1 MSVLYQALY
10 RKYRPLSFADVVS
23 QPQVTETLLNQLKTG
38 RTAHAYIFTG
48 SRGTGKTTCARI
60 LAKAMNCLH
69 PVDGN
74 PCLECEI
81 CRDADEGALGD
92 IIEIDAASNSGVE
105 DIRDLREGTVYMPER
120 CKYKVYIIDEVH
132 MLSPA
137 AFNALLKI
145 MEEPPAHVK
154 FILATTEIHKVLPT
168 ILSRCQRFDFHRI
181 KPDDI
186 AKRLLWVAEQE
197 KITLTDEAA
206 LLIAKASDGGMRDA
220 LSLLDRC
227 TAYSDNITEDVAAS
241 AAGIAG
247 SGPVFRIL
255 EAAAEHNTAEAVK
268 AVGELYDLS
277 KDMQQLCAELVGQLR
292 NVMLAKT
299 VPDDKGILNCLPSET
314 AQVMALAEKMPIEE
328 IFADLDILQETGD
341 KIGRVPSKRVE
352 IEMCMIKLCTRRA
365 DSAGSGVSA
374 NNSIDN
380 SEIYAKIDMLERRL
394 SEASVQP
401 SAARTAPRGSEPQR
415 SYQPQERQSESTSQ
429 PAQTAQ
435 TAKTDQGKI
444 DPSSFRPVERWAD
457 ILEEYRA
464 ACPSGSAA
472 LVGSY
477 ALESGDMMLIFSEN
491 SFFMSVLKAGDN
503 AEKLKRSIQKITG
516 RIYTIRAKCTNKTEK
531 SDSRQPLESILK
543 KAQENGIPTE
553 QS

>member
-1 MSVLYQALY
+1 MYQALY

-23 QPQVTETLLNQLKTG
+23 QPQVTQTLANQLMSG

-60 LAKAMNCLH
+60 LAKAMNCLN
-69 PVDGN
+69 PVNGN

-81 CRDADEGALGD
+81 CRDADDGSLGD

-181 KPDDI
+181 KPRDI
-186 AKRLLWVAEQE
+186 ADRLKWVAEQE
-197 KITLTDEAA
+197 KLAITDEAA
-206 LLIAKASDGGMRDA
+206 MLIAKASDGGMRDA

-227 TAYSDNITEDVAAS
+227 TAYSDNITEEVAAG

-255 EAAAEHNTAEAVK
+255 TAVAEHNTAEAVK
-268 AVGELYDLS
+268 TVGELYDSS
-277 KDMQQLCAELVGQLR
+277 KDMQQLCSEIISQLR
-292 NVMLAKT
+292 NVMLARA
-299 VPDDKGILNCLPSET
+299 VPDDEAVLNCLPSEVE
-314 AQVMALAEKMPIEE
+314 QVRELSQKMSEDE
-328 IFADLDILQETGD
+328 IFSALEILQVTGNR
-341 KIGRVPSKRVE
+341 IGRVPSKRVE
-352 IEMCMIKLCTRRA
+352 IEMCMIKLCTKRA
-365 DSAGSGVSA
+365 DKSD
-374 NNSIDN
+374 SIDN
-380 SEIYAKIDMLERRL
+380 SEIYAKIDMLERKL
-394 SEASVQP
+394 ANASFSAPQVQNRPTVTVPNRP
-401 SAARTAPRGSEPQR
+401 SQPVKTTEPQG
-415 SYQPQERQSESTSQ
+415 
-429 PAQTAQ
+429 
-435 TAKTDQGKI
+435 KTDT
-444 DPSSFRPVERWAD
+444 SSFKPVERWLD
-457 ILEEYRA
+457 ILDEYKA

-477 ALESGDMMLIFSEN
+477 ALESGDIMLIFSEN

-503 AEKLKRSIQKITG
+503 AEKLKGAIFKVTG
-516 RIYTIRAKCTNKTEK
+516 KAYNIRAKCTAKKENAEAGP
-531 SDSRQPLESILK
+531 SIEAILK
-543 KAQENGIPTE
+543 KAKDNGIPTE

>member
-23 QPQVTETLLNQLKTG
+23 QPQVTQTLLNQLKTG
-38 RTAHAYIFTG
+38 KTAHAYIFTG

-132 MLSPA
+132 MLSAA

-145 MEEPPAHVK
+145 MEEPPEHVK
-154 FILATTEIHKVLPT
+154 FILATTEIHKVLAT

-181 KPDDI
+181 KSEDI
-186 AKRLLWVAEQE
+186 AKRLAWVAEQE

-227 TAYSDNITEDVAAS
+227 TAYSENITEEIAAS
-241 AAGIAG
+241 AAGISG

-255 EAAAEHNTAEAVK
+255 DAAAEHNTAEAVK
-268 AVGELYDLS
+268 AVGELYESS
-277 KDMQQLCAELVGQLR
+277 KDMQQLCAELVSQLR

-299 VPDDKGILNCLPSET
+299 VPDDTGILNCLPSET
-314 AQVMALAEKMPIEE
+314 AQIKALAEKMPIEDV
-328 IFADLDILQETGD
+328 FADLEILQETGD
-341 KIGRVPSKRVE
+341 RIGRVPSKRVE
-352 IEMCMIKLCTRRA
+352 IEMCMIKICTKRA
-365 DSAGSGVSA
+365 DTAVSA

-394 SEASVQP
+394 AGMPVQP
-401 SAARTAPRGSEPQR
+401 TAARTAPVQGEPAKA
-415 SYQPQERQSESTSQ
+415 YQPQDKQSASAPH
-429 PAQTAQ
+429 PAKAE
-435 TAKTDQGKI
+435 QGKI
-444 DPSSFRPVERWAD
+444 DPSTFKPVERWAD

-477 ALESGDMMLIFSEN
+477 ALESGDLMLIFSEN

-516 RIYTIRAKCTNKTEK
+516 RIYNIRAKCTNKNER
-531 SDSRQPLESILK
+531 SDTKKPLESIIK

>member
-1 MSVLYQALY
+1 MYQALY

-23 QPQVTETLLNQLKTG
+23 QPQVTETLLNQLRTG

-145 MEEPPAHVK
+145 MEEPPEHVK

-181 KPDDI
+181 KSDDI

-197 KITLTDEAA
+197 KFTLTNEAA

-255 EAAAEHNTAEAVK
+255 EAAADHNTAEAVK
-268 AVGELYDLS
+268 AVGELYDSS

-299 VPDDKGILNCLPSET
+299 VPDDTGILNCLPSET
-314 AQVMALAEKMPIEE
+314 AQVKALAEKMPIED
-328 IFADLDILQETGD
+328 IFADLDILQQTGD

-352 IEMCMIKLCTRRA
+352 IEMCMIKICTSRA
-365 DSAGSGVSA
+365 GAAASGTSA

-380 SEIYAKIDMLERRL
+380 SEIYAKIEMLERRL
-394 SEASVQP
+394 GDESVQSP
-401 SAARTAPRGSEPQR
+401 AARTAPVRSEPQY
-415 SYQPQERQSESTSQ
+415 SYRQEKQNESVSQ
-429 PAQTAQ
+429 PAQVSQSAP
-435 TAKTDQGKI
+435 AKTEQGKI
-444 DPSSFRPVERWAD
+444 DPSSFKPVERWAD
-457 ILEEYRA
+457 ILEEYKA

-531 SDSRQPLESILK
+531 ADTRQSVESILK

>member
-227 TAYSDNITEDVAAS
+227 TAYSDNITEDIAAS

-268 AVGELYDLS
+268 AVGELYDSS

-299 VPDDKGILNCLPSET
+299 VPDDTGILNCLPSET
-314 AQVMALAEKMPIEE
+314 AQVMALAKKMPIEE

-365 DSAGSGVSA
+365 DSGGSGISA

-394 SEASVQP
+394 SEASAQP
-401 SAARTAPRGSEPQR
+401 SAVRTAPAASEPPR
-415 SYQPQERQSESTSQ
+415 PYQPQEKTSENVPQ
-429 PAQTAQ
+429 PAQ

>member
-23 QPQVTETLLNQLKTG
+23 QPQVTQTLINQLKSG
-38 RTAHAYIFTG
+38 KTAHAYIFTG

-181 KPDDI
+181 KPEDI

-197 KITLTDEAA
+197 SFTLSDEAA

-227 TAYSDNITEDVAAS
+227 TAYSDNITEEIAAS

-255 EAAAEHNTAEAVK
+255 EAAADHNIAEAVK
-268 AVGELYDLS
+268 AVGELYDSS
-277 KDMQQLCAELVGQLR
+277 KDMQQLCAELIGQLR

-299 VPDDKGILNCLPSET
+299 VPDDAAVLNCLPSEV
-314 AQVMALAEKMPIEE
+314 AQVKALAEKMSSEE
-328 IFADLDILQETGD
+328 IFANLEILQETGD

-352 IEMCMIKLCTRRA
+352 IEMCMIKICTKQNA
-365 DSAGSGVSA
+365 SKASA

-380 SEIYAKIDMLERRL
+380 SEIYAKIDMLEKKL
-394 SEASVQP
+394 ASASVQP
-401 SAARTAPRGSEPQR
+401 SYAGRTAAAKPEPVK
-415 SYQPQERQSESTSQ
+415 SQ
-429 PAQTAQ
+429 A
-435 TAKTDQGKI
+435 AKAAPEQNNRP
-444 DPSSFRPVERWAD
+444 DPSSFTPVEQWAD
-457 ILEEYRA
+457 ILEEYKA

-491 SFFMSVLKAGDN
+491 SFFMAVMKTADN
-503 AEKLKRSIQKITG
+503 AEKLKKAIYKITG
-516 RIYTIRAKCTNKTEK
+516 KNYRICAKCTAK
-531 SDSRQPLESILK
+531 SDGANSKPPIESILK

>member
-1 MSVLYQALY
+1 MYQALY
-10 RKYRPLSFADVVS
+10 RKYRPMSFADVVS
-23 QPQVTETLLNQLKTG
+23 QPQVTQTLLNQLKTG

-81 CRDADEGALGD
+81 CRDADEGVLGD
-92 IIEIDAASNSGVE
+92 IIEIDAASNSGVD

-145 MEEPPAHVK
+145 MEEPPEHVK

-181 KPDDI
+181 KSDDI
-186 AKRLLWVAEQE
+186 AKRLLRVAEQE
-197 KITLTDEAA
+197 NFTLTDEAA

-268 AVGELYDLS
+268 AVGELYDSS

-299 VPDDKGILNCLPSET
+299 VPDDTGILNCLPSET
-314 AQVMALAEKMPIEE
+314 AQVKSLAEKMPIGE
-328 IFADLDILQETGD
+328 IFTALEILQETGD
-341 KIGRVPSKRVE
+341 RIGRVPSKRVE
-352 IEMCMIKLCTRRA
+352 IEMCMIKLCTNRPSAAAQA
-365 DSAGSGVSA
+365 D
-374 NNSIDN
+374 NSIDN

-394 SEASVQP
+394 GEVSVQP
-401 SAARTAPRGSEPQR
+401 SAARTAAVRNEPIRR
-415 SYQPQERQSESTSQ
+415 SSPQQDRQSAEAAPSPS
-429 PAQTAQ
+429 
-435 TAKTDQGKI
+435 KTDQGKL
-444 DPSSFRPVERWAD
+444 DPSSFKPVERWAE
-457 ILEEYRA
+457 ILDEYRA

-477 ALESGDMMLIFSEN
+477 ALESGDLMLIFSEN

-516 RIYTIRAKCTNKTEK
+516 RIYNIRAKCTNKTDK
-531 SDSRQPLESILK
+531 TDAKQPLESIIK

>member
-1 MSVLYQALY
+1 MYQALY

-23 QPQVTETLLNQLKTG
+23 QPQVTQTLANQIVSG

-60 LAKAMNCLH
+60 LAKAMNCLN
-69 PVDGN
+69 PVNGN

-81 CRDADEGALGD
+81 CRDADDGSLGD

-181 KPDDI
+181 KPRDI
-186 AKRLLWVAEQE
+186 ADRLKWVAEQE
-197 KITLTDEAA
+197 KLAITDEAA
-206 LLIAKASDGGMRDA
+206 MLIAKASDGGMRDA

-227 TAYSDNITEDVAAS
+227 TAYSDDITEEVAAG

-255 EAAAEHNTAEAVK
+255 EAVAEHNTAEAVK
-268 AVGELYDLS
+268 TVGELYDSS
-277 KDMQQLCAELVGQLR
+277 KDMQLLCSEMIAQLR
-292 NVMLAKT
+292 NIMLAKA
-299 VPDDKGILNCLPSET
+299 VPDDESVLNCLPSEVE
-314 AQVMALAEKMPIEE
+314 QVRELSRKIPENE
-328 IFADLDILQETGD
+328 IFSALDILQTTGNR
-341 KIGRVPSKRVE
+341 IGRVPSKRVE
-352 IEMCMIKLCTRRA
+352 IEMCMIRLCTQRA
-365 DSAGSGVSA
+365 DLP
-374 NNSIDN
+374 NSIDN
-380 SEIYAKIDMLERRL
+380 SEIYAKIEMLERKLANAQAPQVQSRPT
-394 SEASVQP
+394 ASAETRPLQ
-401 SAARTAPRGSEPQR
+401 STKTAEPQ
-415 SYQPQERQSESTSQ
+415 EKADTQSF
-429 PAQTAQ
+429 
-435 TAKTDQGKI
+435 K
-444 DPSSFRPVERWAD
+444 PVERWLD
-457 ILEEYRA
+457 ILDEYKV

-477 ALESGDMMLIFSEN
+477 ALESGDIMLIFSEN
-491 SFFMSVLKAGDN
+491 SFFMSVLKTGDN
-503 AEKLKRSIQKITG
+503 AEKLKGAIFKVTG
-516 RIYTIRAKCTNKTEK
+516 KVYNIRAKCTAKKESTE
-531 SDSRQPLESILK
+531 SGSSIEAILK
-543 KAQENGIPTE
+543 KAKDNGIPTE

>member
-1 MSVLYQALY
+1 
-10 RKYRPLSFADVVS
+10 
-23 QPQVTETLLNQLKTG
+23 
-38 RTAHAYIFTG
+38 
-48 SRGTGKTTCARI
+48 
-60 LAKAMNCLH
+60 LH

-181 KPDDI
+181 KPEDI

-197 KITLTDEAA
+197 KFTLTDEAA

-227 TAYSDNITEDVAAS
+227 TAYSDDITEEIAAS
-241 AAGIAG
+241 AAGVAG

-255 EAAAEHNTAEAVK
+255 EAAADHNIAEAVK
-268 AVGELYDLS
+268 AVGELYDSS
-277 KDMQQLCAELVGQLR
+277 KDMQQLCAELIGQLR

-299 VPDDKGILNCLPSET
+299 VPDDAAVLNCLPSEVV
-314 AQVMALAEKMPIEE
+314 QVKALAEKMPSEE
-328 IFADLDILQETGD
+328 IFADLEILQETGD
-341 KIGRVPSKRVE
+341 RIGRVPSKRVE
-352 IEMCMIKLCTRRA
+352 IEMCMIKICTKQTGNKA
-365 DSAGSGVSA
+365 SV

-380 SEIYAKIDMLERRL
+380 SEIYAKIDMLEKRL
-394 SEASVQP
+394 ASASVQSAP
-401 SAARTAPRGSEPQR
+401 SSVSRAAAAQPESPKPQSVKSAPEQNKP
-415 SYQPQERQSESTSQ
+415 
-429 PAQTAQ
+429 
-435 TAKTDQGKI
+435 
-444 DPSSFRPVERWAD
+444 DPSSFTPVEQWAD
-457 ILEEYRA
+457 ILEEYKVS
-464 ACPSGSAA
+464 CPSGSAA

-491 SFFMSVLKAGDN
+491 SFFMAVIKTADN
-503 AEKLKRSIQKITG
+503 AEKLKRVIYKITG
-516 RIYTIRAKCTNKTEK
+516 RNYRIAAKCTAK
-531 SDSRQPLESILK
+531 SDGGNSKPPIEAILK

>member
-1 MSVLYQALY
+1 MYQALY

-81 CRDADEGALGD
+81 CRDADDGALGD

-181 KPDDI
+181 KSEDI
-186 AKRLLWVAEQE
+186 AKRLLWVADRE
-197 KITLTDEAA
+197 KFTLTNEAA

-255 EAAAEHNTAEAVK
+255 EAAAGHNTAEAVK
-268 AVGELYDLS
+268 AVGELYDSS

-299 VPDDKGILNCLPSET
+299 VPDDTGILNCLPSET
-314 AQVMALAEKMPIEE
+314 AQVKALAEKMPMED

-341 KIGRVPSKRVE
+341 RIGRVPSKRVE
-352 IEMCMIKLCTRRA
+352 IEMCMIRICTKRA
-365 DSAGSGVSA
+365 NGAASA
-374 NNSIDN
+374 NDTIDN

-394 SEASVQP
+394 GEASVQP
-401 SAARTAPRGSEPQR
+401 SAARTAPVRSEPAR
-415 SYQPQERQSESTSQ
+415 SYQPQQDRRNESV
-429 PAQTAQ
+429 PQTAQ
-435 TAKTDQGKI
+435 SAPAKTEQGKI
-444 DPSSFRPVERWAD
+444 DPSSFKPVERWAD
-457 ILEEYRA
+457 ILEDYRA

-516 RIYTIRAKCTNKTEK
+516 RIYNIRAKCTNKTEK
-531 SDSRQPLESILK
+531 ADTRQSLEAILK